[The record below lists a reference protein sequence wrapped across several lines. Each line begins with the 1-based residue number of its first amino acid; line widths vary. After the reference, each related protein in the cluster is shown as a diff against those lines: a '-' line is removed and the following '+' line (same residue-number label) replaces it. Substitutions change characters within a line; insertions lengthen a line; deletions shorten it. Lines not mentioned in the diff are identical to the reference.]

1 MALTEH
7 DRNLLK
13 RCLAKEPGAWKD
25 FVDRFMGLFVHVTQH
40 TAHCRSVRLTP
51 DDVDD
56 LCADIFVALVGKD
69 FAPLRRFRGK
79 SSLATYL
86 TIIARRVVV
95 RQIVERRMAEALGH
109 VSAHGKSL
117 QRASAAVVPQPEI
130 DNHDE
135 IQALLKELNPRDAT
149 VIRMNYLENRTY
161 AEIATELKIS
171 ENSVGPI
178 LSRAREKLNEKRRV
192 GS

>member
-7 DRNLLK
+7 DQRLLT
-13 RCLAKEPGAWKD
+13 RCIAQEPGAWKD
-25 FVDRFMGLFVHVTQH
+25 FVDRFMGLFVHVVQH
-40 TAHCRSVRLTP
+40 TAHCRSVRISQ

-56 LCADIFVALVGKD
+56 LCADVFVAIVGND
-69 FAPLRRFRGK
+69 FGVLRRFKGN

-86 TIIARRVVV
+86 TIVARRVVV
-95 RQIVERRMAEALGH
+95 RQIAERRKAEALGH
-109 VSAHGKSL
+109 VNASSKSI
-117 QRASAAVVPQPEI
+117 QRADATVQQSQQLENREEI
-130 DNHDE
+130 DRLIE
-135 IQALLKELNPRDAT
+135 ELHPRDAT
-149 VIRMNYLENRTY
+149 VVRMSYLEQKSY
-161 AEIATELKIS
+161 AEIAAELKIP